1 MTSPSAV
8 RPSGRPGLA
17 LRVEPVI
24 EAARGAPNPTGPVRW
39 FIRAVED
46 GIELRTV
53 VRRWSVADE
62 LSARTVRVSG
72 GAALRNARLAVAV
85 QGRRPLLTFPPEAGL
100 LAVLRAGA
108 SAAPQGEERLLY
120 AVLSA
125 GARETAGT
133 SPAAHDVAVRTLLR
147 RAAEAEACWLREL
160 PERPA
165 GLARDSTWP
174 AAAVGPA
181 SRTGALVVLL
191 GAEGPGPAADLRL
204 GQALQ
209 SVRLTSMALGLRPEV
224 RAAPVPVGVLPHSLR
239 PRLPSGGSLAVLELS
254 PG

>member
-39 FIRAVED
+39 FVRAIED

-62 LSARTVRVSG
+62 LTARTVRVAG

-133 SPAAHDVAVRTLLR
+133 SPAAHDVAVRTRLR

-165 GLARDSTWP
+165 GLARASTWP
-174 AAAVGPA
+174 AAAVGPV

-191 GAEGPGPAADLRL
+191 GAEGPGPVADLRL

-224 RAAPVPVGVLPHSLR
+224 LAAPVPVGVLPHSLR

>member
-1 MTSPSAV
+1 
-8 RPSGRPGLA
+8 
-17 LRVEPVI
+17 
-24 EAARGAPNPTGPVRW
+24 
-39 FIRAVED
+39 
-46 GIELRTV
+46 
-53 VRRWSVADE
+53 
-62 LSARTVRVSG
+62 
-72 GAALRNARLAVAV
+72 
-85 QGRRPLLTFPPEAGL
+85 
-100 LAVLRAGA
+100 
-108 SAAPQGEERLLY
+108 LLY

-125 GARETAGT
+125 GARETADT
-133 SPAAHDVAVRTLLR
+133 SPAVHDVAVRTLLR
-147 RAAEAEACWLREL
+147 RAAEAEACWLRGL

-174 AAAVGPA
+174 AVAVEPA
-181 SRTGALVVLL
+181 SRTGALVILL

-224 RAAPVPVGVLPHSLR
+224 LAAPVPVGVLPHSLR